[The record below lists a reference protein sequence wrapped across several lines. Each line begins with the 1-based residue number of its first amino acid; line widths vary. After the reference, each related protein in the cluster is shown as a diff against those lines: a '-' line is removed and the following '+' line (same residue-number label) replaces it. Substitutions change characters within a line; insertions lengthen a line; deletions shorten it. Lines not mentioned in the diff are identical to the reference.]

1 MTSTKNCIGSA
12 ILAAMCTATTTEA
25 QQASEIFLGYS
36 FLQADPGGATFNGIP
51 IELETNAM
59 HGAEAT
65 ATYYTSPRLGFDFT
79 FAVHN
84 GNIAVPPGLVPE
96 GTPVSIDFRQVAF
109 MAGPRVRLTPPR
121 ANFEFAVRAVVGAS
135 IGNAR
140 AVAGLFALDADS
152 TVLALSTGA
161 SLSVR
166 LGDSFK
172 YRIAQPELYIT
183 KFGDATQVSFRV
195 STGIVF
201 GYGR

>member
-1 MTSTKNCIGSA
+1 
-12 ILAAMCTATTTEA
+12 MCAATTTEA
-25 QQASEIFLGYS
+25 QQPSEIFLGYS

-59 HGAEAT
+59 HGAEVT
-65 ATYYTSPRLGFDFT
+65 ATYYTSPRLAFDLT

-84 GNIAVPPGLVPE
+84 GNIAVPPGLDIPE

-140 AVAGLFALDADS
+140 AVAGLFALDADN

-166 LGDSFK
+166 MGGSFQ

-183 KFGDATQVSFRV
+183 NFGNATQVSFRV